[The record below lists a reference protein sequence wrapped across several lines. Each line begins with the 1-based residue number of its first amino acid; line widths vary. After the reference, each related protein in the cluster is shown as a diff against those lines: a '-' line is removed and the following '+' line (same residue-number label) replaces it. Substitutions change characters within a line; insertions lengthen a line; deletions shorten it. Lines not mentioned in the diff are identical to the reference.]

1 VKRALALLPEELLGL
16 GASAGWSLMQAAF
29 ALGAHAGVAQLPDF
43 VAADLQRLWADE
55 YIPLQTEHETDRVAR
70 MLALVPN
77 ADAQDRIIADILD
90 QIR

>member
-1 VKRALALLPEELLGL
+1 VKRALALLPEELLRPS
-16 GASAGWSLMQAAF
+16 ASAGWPLMQAAF
-29 ALGAHAGVAQLPDF
+29 AIGAHAGVAQLPDF

-77 ADAQDRIIADILD
+77 TDAQDRIIADILE